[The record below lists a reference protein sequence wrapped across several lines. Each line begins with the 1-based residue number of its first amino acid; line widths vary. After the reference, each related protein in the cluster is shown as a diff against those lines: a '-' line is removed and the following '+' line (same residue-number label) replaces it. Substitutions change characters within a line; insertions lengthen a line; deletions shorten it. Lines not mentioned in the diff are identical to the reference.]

1 MLKTRVVN
9 VSAVL
14 LVPVWVLFAYWAVP
28 LISGVE
34 LISPVR
40 TLILSSKSALFFF
53 NIISIAMVGGY
64 IASKYRSNKPLYIG
78 IQVATFGMVILVCWI
93 LSQIQHSHGWG
104 A

>member
-1 MLKTRVVN
+1 MLITKIVN
-9 VSAVL
+9 VSAIL
-14 LVPVWVLFAYWAVP
+14 LIPIWVLFAYWAVP

-64 IASKYRSNKPLYIG
+64 IASKYRSNKPLYIT
-78 IQVATFGMVILVCWI
+78 IQVSTLAMVILIAWVT
-93 LSQIQHSHGWG
+93 SNIQHSHGWG
-104 A
+104 